1 MTGTQWLLL
10 ISFAVTLIFACLL
23 LIDAVARGRPSGKML
38 QLAAAYRRY
47 VPSAP
52 QSEASALPGRNRR
65 RRLTL
70 LVLAVLVVLSVV
82 WFGFL
87 LSRAPGGRAVGPT
100 STQSVAHDGPSSSAG
115 RSRASDLKSGAPVE
129 QQNIELEDLAK
140 FARPFQAVRIQGMYR
155 GG

>member
-1 MTGTQWLLL
+1 MTGHQWLVLIAIAVALL
-10 ISFAVTLIFACLL
+10 FTLLL
-23 LIDAVARGRPSGKML
+23 LIDAVARGRPRGKML

-47 VPSAP
+47 APSAP

-70 LVLAVLVVLSVV
+70 LVLAVLVVLDVV
-82 WFGFL
+82 WFWFL

-115 RSRASDLKSGAPVE
+115 RSRASDLKSASPVE

-140 FARPFQAVRIQGMYR
+140 FARPFQAVRIHGMYH
-155 GG
+155 G

>member
-1 MTGTQWLLL
+1 L
-10 ISFAVTLIFACLL
+10 LL
-23 LIDAVARGRPSGKML
+23 LIDAVARGRPRGKML
-38 QLAAAYRRY
+38 QLAAAYRRF

-70 LVLAVLVVLSVV
+70 LVLAVLVVLDVV
-82 WFGFL
+82 WFWFL

-115 RSRASDLKSGAPVE
+115 RSRASDLKSASPVE

-140 FARPFQAVRIQGMYR
+140 FARPFQAVRIHGMYH
-155 GG
+155 G

>member
-1 MTGTQWLLL
+1 MTGHQWLLL
-10 ISFAVTLIFACLL
+10 ISFAVALLFTLLL
-23 LIDAVARGRPSGKML
+23 LIDAVARGRPRGKML

-47 VPSAP
+47 APSAP

-70 LVLAVLVVLSVV
+70 LVLAVLVVLDVV
-82 WFGFL
+82 WFWFL
-87 LSRAPGGRAVGPT
+87 LSRAPAVGPT

-115 RSRASDLKSGAPVE
+115 RSRASDLKSASPVE

-140 FARPFQAVRIQGMYR
+140 FARPFPAVRIHGMYY
-155 GG
+155 G

>member
-47 VPSAP
+47 APNAP

-100 STQSVAHDGPSSSAG
+100 STHSVAHDGPSSSVW
-115 RSRASDLKSGAPVE
+115 RQVQPFVLVIKS
-129 QQNIELEDLAK
+129 
-140 FARPFQAVRIQGMYR
+140 
-155 GG
+155 